1 MFRMNSWSAAPVA
14 CVIAALTTVAGRA
27 HALSCAEPG
36 VSVPYADAVQ
46 VPTNTLVWCT
56 KRADSP
62 LSTIRLRD
70 AEGADVSGTQTQ
82 MTMQGYDILV
92 YHPDAEL
99 AANSQYTVDC
109 PRRYDEQPSTRFT
122 TGSGP
127 RVTPPAVP
135 DVSSVEGSVHPDSG
149 WGASHYVLFR
159 QASEADTIVVVDV
172 AAGSSSLNPDAPSG
186 AVSDALY
193 SFQASDIYVGN
204 GPCRGSWPGAT
215 LGASTR
221 VALGAFDLTGAFSGW
236 SDEVTVTLP
245 SEYPVSEEVEAA
257 PVGDGEPQPDENG
270 PAGGDEVGD
279 PEPDDDGSSE
289 STGVSETPPPDARGD
304 FVATDAAGDV
314 PVRPSPMGRSGC
326 ALGARQSSLG
336 VGAGLLLALAGLVAR
351 RRRSSR

>member
-14 CVIAALTTVAGRA
+14 CVIVALTGAGRA

-56 KRADSP
+56 KSADSP

-70 AEGADVSGTQTQ
+70 SEGADVSGTQTQ
-82 MTMQGYDILV
+82 ISMPWYDVLV

-135 DVSSVEGSVHPDSG
+135 DVSNVEGSVHADTG
-149 WGASHYVLFR
+149 WGPSHYVLFR

-172 AAGSSSLNPDAPSG
+172 AAVSSSLNPDAPGG

-193 SFQASDIYVGN
+193 SFQASDVFVGN
-204 GPCRGSWPGAT
+204 GPCGGSWPGAT

-236 SDEVTVTLP
+236 SDAVTVTLP
-245 SEYPVSEEVEAA
+245 SEYPVSEEVGAA
-257 PVGDGEPQPDENG
+257 PVGGGEPQPDDDG
-270 PAGGDEVGD
+270 PAGGDEVDD
-279 PEPDDDGSSE
+279 PEPDDEGSSE
-289 STGVSETPPPDARGD
+289 PTAVSATGPLDARGD
-304 FVATDAAGDV
+304 FVETDAAGDV

-326 ALGARQSSLG
+326 ALGLRQSSLG